1 MRQEILAA
9 KGQLAE
15 DKRKLLELN
24 TDASGLRILIRQVL
38 SPYEDDVTQ
47 LRVTEAAALMNRL
60 KAIVDEMR
68 ALKVKIARLEAD
80 LGREA

>member
-47 LRVTEAAALMNRL
+47 LRVTEAAASMNRL